1 MTTPSYEALVRP
13 LPLVSP
19 KRWYYAAVRRI
30 MKLASPLSRGLSI
43 GFEHGFDSGVMLE
56 HVYRNTPTGTG
67 TIGKL
72 IDRVYLNSPGWTGI
86 RARGELVKDA
96 LRAALRQ
103 HAPPQGGTLRL
114 LDVACGGGRY
124 DLEVLREFQEA
135 RPDVTVAATL
145 RDYAQVN
152 VDSAEALG
160 QQLGVRGVTYQ
171 RADAFSDAD
180 LQRATSAGLMDI
192 AVVSGLHEILADD
205 DLIHRHF
212 RQLSGVLKPG
222 GTLIYTLQ
230 PTHPQVE
237 FIARTLPSNTGK
249 MWVMRLR
256 SAELIESWASEGG
269 FTTQARWTEPQ
280 GIFGV
285 VLARKVG

>member
-1 MTTPSYEALVRP
+1 MSTPSYEELARP
-13 LPLVSP
+13 LPAVSP
-19 KRWYYAAVRRI
+19 KRWYYGAVHRI
-30 MKLASPLSRGLSI
+30 MKAASPLSRGLSI

-56 HVYRNTPTGTG
+56 HVYQNTPTGSG
-67 TIGKL
+67 PLGKL

-96 LRAALRQ
+96 LRAAIYQ
-103 HAPPQGGTLRL
+103 HSPLQGGTLRL

-124 DLEVLREFQEA
+124 DLEVLREFQDK
-135 RPDVTVAATL
+135 RPDVTVQATL

-152 VDSAEALG
+152 VDSAAALG
-160 QQLGVRGVTYQ
+160 EQLGVRGVTYQ
-171 RADAFSDAD
+171 RADAFSDDD
-180 LQRATSAGLMDI
+180 LKQATAGGLMDI
-192 AVVSGLHEILADD
+192 AIVSGLHEILADD
-205 DLIHRHF
+205 DLIHQHF
-212 RQLSGVLKPG
+212 KQLARVLKPG

-256 SAELIESWASEGG
+256 SAELIEGWAREGG
-269 FTTQARWTEPQ
+269 FTTGTRWMEPQ

-285 VLARKVG
+285 VLAKTSS

>member
-1 MTTPSYEALVRP
+1 MTATYEELARP
-13 LPLVSP
+13 LPALSP
-19 KRWYYAAVRRI
+19 KRWYYGSVHRI

-56 HVYRNTPTGTG
+56 HVYQNTPTGRG
-67 TIGKL
+67 PLGQL

-96 LRAALRQ
+96 LRAALREQ
-103 HAPPQGGTLRL
+103 APAVGDTLRL

-124 DLEVLREFQEA
+124 DLEVLKEFQA
-135 RPDVTVAATL
+135 SRPDVMVQATL

-160 QQLGVRGVTYQ
+160 QQLGVRGVMYQ

-180 LQRATSAGLMDI
+180 LQQATESGLMDI
-192 AVVSGLHEILADD
+192 AIVSGLHEILADD
-205 DLIHRHF
+205 DLVHQHF

-256 SAELIESWASEGG
+256 SAELIEGWAREGG
-269 FTTQARWTEPQ
+269 FATAARWMEPQ
-280 GIFGV
+280 GIFEV
-285 VLARKVG
+285 VLARKAD

>member
-1 MTTPSYEALVRP
+1 MTPTYEELARP
-13 LPLVSP
+13 LHLVSP
-19 KRWYYAAVRRI
+19 KRWYYGAVRRV

-43 GFEHGFDSGVMLE
+43 GFQHGFDSGVMLE
-56 HVYRNTPTGTG
+56 HVYQNIPTGTG
-67 TIGKL
+67 PLGKL
-72 IDRVYLNSPGWTGI
+72 IDRIYLNAPGWTGI
-86 RARGELVKDA
+86 RARGGLVKDA
-96 LRAALRQ
+96 LRAALREQ
-103 HAPPQGGTLRL
+103 APAAGGTLRL

-124 DLEVLREFQEA
+124 DLEVLEEFQA
-135 RPDVTVAATL
+135 SRPDVTVQATL

-152 VDSAEALG
+152 VDSAQALG

-180 LQRATSAGLMDI
+180 SQRATEGGLMDI

-205 DLIHRHF
+205 ELIHQHF
-212 RQLSGVLKPG
+212 RQLSGVLKLG

-237 FIARTLPSNTGK
+237 FTARTLPSNTGD

-256 SAELIESWASEGG
+256 SAELIEGWASEGG
-269 FTTQARWTEPQ
+269 FTTRAKWMEPQ

-285 VLARKVG
+285 VLARKAA

>member
-1 MTTPSYEALVRP
+1 MTPTYEELARP
-13 LPLVSP
+13 LPLISP
-19 KRWYYAAVRRI
+19 KRWYYGAVHRI
-30 MKLASPLSRGLSI
+30 MKLASPLSKGLSI

-56 HVYRNTPTGTG
+56 HVYQNIPTGTG
-67 TIGKL
+67 PLGKL
-72 IDRVYLNSPGWTGI
+72 IDKVYLNSPGWTGI

-96 LRAALRQ
+96 LRAALYQ
-103 HAPPQGGTLRL
+103 HAPAQGGTLRL

-124 DLEVLREFQEA
+124 DLEVLREFQDK
-135 RPDVTVAATL
+135 RPDVKIEATL

-152 VDSAEALG
+152 VDSAQALG
-160 QQLGVRGVTYQ
+160 QKLGVRGVTYQ

-180 LQRATSAGLMDI
+180 LAQATESGLIDI
-192 AVVSGLHEILADD
+192 AIVSGLHEILAND
-205 DLIHRHF
+205 DLIHQHF
-212 RQLSGVLKPG
+212 KQLSGVLKPN

-237 FIARTLPSNTGK
+237 FIARTLPSNTGDL
-249 MWVMRLR
+249 WVMRLR

-269 FTTQARWTEPQ
+269 FKSGARWMEPQ

-285 VLARKVG
+285 VLANKS

>member
-1 MTTPSYEALVRP
+1 MTTPSYDELARP
-13 LPLVSP
+13 LPALSP
-19 KRWYYAAVRRI
+19 KRWYYGAVRRI

-56 HVYRNTPTGTG
+56 HVYQNTPTGKG
-67 TIGKL
+67 WLGKL

-96 LRAALRQ
+96 LRAALREQ
-103 HAPPQGGTLRL
+103 APAKGGTLRL

-124 DLEVLREFQEA
+124 DLEVLREFQDA
-135 RPDVTVAATL
+135 RPDVTVEATL

-152 VDSAEALG
+152 VDSAAALG
-160 QQLGVRGVTYQ
+160 QQLGVRSVVYQ

-180 LQRATSAGLMDI
+180 LQQATESGLMDI
-192 AVVSGLHEILADD
+192 AIVSGLHEILADD
-205 DLIHRHF
+205 ELIHRHF
-212 RQLSGVLKPG
+212 KQLSGVLKPD
-222 GTLIYTLQ
+222 GTLNYTLQ
-230 PTHPQVE
+230 PMHPQVE

-256 SAELIESWASEGG
+256 SAELIEGWAREGG
-269 FTTQARWTEPQ
+269 FATQARWTEPQ

-285 VLARKVG
+285 VLARKAG